1 MERVRDV
8 DVMPINPTENLPASF
23 IESHSHILM
32 NGHAMVEGQAVQH
45 HRASLRDGPPA
56 RGPAAGRA
64 QQEARAAAAAAQA
77 QSQESDMH
85 TLSEVP
91 SHCQHAH
98 MNILTGTACHSA
110 VTQLGMANMSAAA
123 TAQLWFYISCRKQC
137 TSSLFPQSS
146 PCSTHF
152 VLDMTRSHYLKMP
165 SQA

>member
-1 MERVRDV
+1 MCCTTMLRVQFDRREMGVERVRDV

-45 HRASLRDGPPA
+45 HRGSLRDGPPA

-77 QSQESDMH
+77 LSQESDMH

-91 SHCQHAH
+91 PPPPPPDV
-98 MNILTGTACHSA
+98 ICHSVA
-110 VTQLGMANMSAAA
+110 G
-123 TAQLWFYISCRKQC
+123 
-137 TSSLFPQSS
+137 
-146 PCSTHF
+146 
-152 VLDMTRSHYLKMP
+152 D
-165 SQA
+165 

>member
-45 HRASLRDGPPA
+45 HRGSLRDGPPA

-98 MNILTGTACHSA
+98 TNTLTGAEC
-110 VTQLGMANMSAAA
+110 
-123 TAQLWFYISCRKQC
+123 Y
-137 TSSLFPQSS
+137 
-146 PCSTHF
+146 
-152 VLDMTRSHYLKMP
+152 
-165 SQA
+165 

>member
-1 MERVRDV
+1 VERVRDV

-45 HRASLRDGPPA
+45 HRGSLRDGPPA

-98 MNILTGTACHSA
+98 TLPGVACHSA
-110 VTQLGMANMSAAA
+110 GHGQCVCCDSTAMFQYQLQNTMHQEAVA
-123 TAQLWFYISCRKQC
+123 L
-137 TSSLFPQSS
+137 SS
-146 PCSTHF
+146 T
-152 VLDMTRSHYLKMP
+152 
-165 SQA
+165 

>member
-1 MERVRDV
+1 MGVERVRDV

-45 HRASLRDGPPA
+45 HRGSLRDGPPA

-91 SHCQHAH
+91 SHCQHAQT
-98 MNILTGTACHSA
+98 NILTGAERHSVGHAQCICCNNTAMFQH
-110 VTQLGMANMSAAA
+110 QL
-123 TAQLWFYISCRKQC
+123 
-137 TSSLFPQSS
+137 
-146 PCSTHF
+146 
-152 VLDMTRSHYLKMP
+152 
-165 SQA
+165 

>member
-1 MERVRDV
+1 MGVERVRDV

-45 HRASLRDGPPA
+45 HRGSLRDGPPA

-91 SHCQHAH
+91 
-98 MNILTGTACHSA
+98 
-110 VTQLGMANMSAAA
+110 
-123 TAQLWFYISCRKQC
+123 
-137 TSSLFPQSS
+137 
-146 PCSTHF
+146 
-152 VLDMTRSHYLKMP
+152 
-165 SQA
+165 

>member
-45 HRASLRDGPPA
+45 HRGSLRDGPPA

-64 QQEARAAAAAAQA
+64 QQEARAAAAQA

-91 SHCQHAH
+91 SRCQHAYTDT
-98 MNILTGTACHSA
+98 LTGAKCYSA
-110 VTQLGMANMSAAA
+110 GHG
-123 TAQLWFYISCRKQC
+123 QC
-137 TSSLFPQSS
+137 TCCDNTAMLQHQLQN
-146 PCSTHF
+146 TMH
-152 VLDMTRSHYLKMP
+152 
-165 SQA
+165 

>member
-1 MERVRDV
+1 MGVERVRDV

-45 HRASLRDGPPA
+45 HRGSLRDGPPA

-98 MNILTGTACHSA
+98 TNTLTGAECHSA
-110 VTQLGMANMSAAA
+110 GHGQCVCCDSTAMFQYQLQNTMHQEAVA
-123 TAQLWFYISCRKQC
+123 L
-137 TSSLFPQSS
+137 P
-146 PCSTHF
+146 ST
-152 VLDMTRSHYLKMP
+152 
-165 SQA
+165 